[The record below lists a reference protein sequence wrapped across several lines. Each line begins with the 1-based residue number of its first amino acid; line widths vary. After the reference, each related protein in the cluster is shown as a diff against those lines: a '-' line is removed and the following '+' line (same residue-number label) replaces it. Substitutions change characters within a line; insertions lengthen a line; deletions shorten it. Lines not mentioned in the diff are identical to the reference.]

1 VYIKCSAP
9 GRAGIIGNP
18 TDMYG
23 GSVISCSTVERAN
36 VWLVESDE
44 MVFDIEG
51 KKLVIKD
58 KRDLAIDRT
67 PFDIAKAVVEFLQLE
82 DAKFKL
88 ICRTN
93 IPKQAGLSGSTALIV
108 AIMNALLAFKGESY
122 NRYKLAEMA
131 RHIELNFMK
140 VVCGYQDAYMC
151 TFGGLNYMDF
161 RAKEFYRR
169 WAREPYATI
178 EPLTDYVDE
187 FPFVVAHTGIEHFSG
202 SVHKPIRDR
211 WLEGEREVV
220 QGYLRVAHLARLGKK
235 ALLEKDWEVLGELM
249 NENHEIQRNLGGSG
263 EKNEELI
270 AVALKCG
277 AYGAKLAG
285 GGRGGTII
293 ALHLEPEE
301 MIEELRKAGA
311 TDILF
316 PMPMEGVKVEVF
328 EGELKEEEIPDPAP
342 QKR

>member
-1 VYIKCSAP
+1 MYIKCSAP

-23 GSVISCSTVERAN
+23 GSVVSCSTVERAN
-36 VWLVESDE
+36 VWLVESEE
-44 MVFDIEG
+44 MIFDIEG
-51 KKLVIKD
+51 KELVIKN
-58 KRDLAIDRT
+58 KKDLGVDRT
-67 PFDIAKAVVEFLQLE
+67 PFDIAKAAVEFFQLE
-82 DAKFKL
+82 EGKFKL
-88 ICRTN
+88 ICRTD

-108 AIMNALLAFKGESY
+108 AIMNALLAFKGESHNKY
-122 NRYKLAEMA
+122 RLAEMA

-169 WAREPYATI
+169 WAREPYATV
-178 EPLTDYVDE
+178 EPLAGYVDE

-220 QGYLRVAHLARLGKK
+220 QGYLRMAHLARLGKK
-235 ALLEKDWEVLGELM
+235 ALLGKDWEVLGELM
-249 NENHEIQRNLGGSG
+249 NENHEIQGIFGGSG
-263 EKNEELI
+263 EKNDELI
-270 AVALKCG
+270 AIALRCG

-285 GGRGGTII
+285 GGKGGTII
-293 ALHLEPEE
+293 ALHLDPED
-301 MIEELRKAGA
+301 MIENLRKAGA

-316 PMPMEGVKVEVF
+316 PKPEEGVKTEIF
-328 EGELKEEEIPDPAP
+328 EGDLDEKDIPIP
-342 QKR
+342 REG